1 MKNLLLLQIQF
12 LSLRNCLN
20 KFVVLN
26 KTIKLLKKLSDLRKL
41 LNGSPRKKLVLA
53 AAQDNSSLGAVLR
66 AWKDGIIEPL
76 LVGDREAIL
85 TIASAYGYDLKGLN
99 ISHEPETQNAME
111 VAVKLVSSK
120 QAEILMKGK
129 VGTSSLLKCVLNK
142 DWGLRTGNLLSHIAI
157 FEVNTYHKLLAVT
170 DVAMNIAPKLHDKIA
185 IVNNSVECLN
195 KLGIKL
201 PKVAVLGAVEMVN
214 ENMESTLDA
223 ALLSKMNQ
231 RDQIRNCIID
241 GPLAFDN
248 AVSLESANLK
258 GIKSEVAGDT
268 DLLLMPDIEV
278 GNVLYKTLVFFA
290 KAKVASMILGAS
302 APIVLTSRSDSEQAK
317 YDSILLAA
325 AVSR

>member
-1 MKNLLLLQIQF
+1 MKKLADF
-12 LSLRNCLN
+12 
-20 KFVVLN
+20 K
-26 KTIKLLKKLSDLRKL
+26 KLLVGHPSR
-41 LNGSPRKKLVLA
+41 KLVLA
-53 AAQDNSSLGAVLR
+53 AAQDYQSLGAVLR
-66 AWKDGIIEPL
+66 AWKDGFIEPI
-76 LVGDREAIL
+76 LVGNKEEIQN
-85 TIASAYGYDLKGLN
+85 IASTYGYNLTGVR
-99 ISHEPETQNAME
+99 IIHEPDTQSAVE
-111 VAVKLVSSK
+111 AAVKLVSSG

-129 VGTSSLLKCVLNK
+129 VGTSVLLKCVLNK
-142 DWGLRTGNLLSHIAI
+142 EWGLRTGNLLSHIAI
-157 FEVNTYHKLLAVT
+157 FEVNTYHKLIAIT
-170 DVAMNIAPKLHDKIA
+170 DVAMNIAPKLHDKIS
-185 IVNNSVECLN
+185 IVNNSVACLN

-231 RDQIRNCIID
+231 RDQIQNCIID

-248 AVSLESANLK
+248 AVSLESANQK
-258 GIKSEVAGDT
+258 SIKSEVAGDT

-325 AVSR
+325 AASR